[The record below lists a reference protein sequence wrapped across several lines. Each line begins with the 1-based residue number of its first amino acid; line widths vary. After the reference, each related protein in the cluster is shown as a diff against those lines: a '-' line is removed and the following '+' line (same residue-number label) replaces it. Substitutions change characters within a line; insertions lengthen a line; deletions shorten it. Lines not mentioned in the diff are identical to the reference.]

1 MGAVVRIMIDC
12 YLDSRNQ
19 VLWLGTYGLVPCPQ
33 VVLVVVTKIRW
44 LFRDEGYDQST
55 SPFIAYYDI
64 VEIDYSFIF
73 V

>member
-1 MGAVVRIMIDC
+1 MV
-12 YLDSRNQ
+12 
-19 VLWLGTYGLVPCPQ
+19 GTYGLVPYPQ
-33 VVLVVVTKIRW
+33 VVLVVVTKVRW

-64 VEIDYSFIF
+64 VEKDYSLIF